1 LRSLKYLAL
10 TAAASALATAG
21 FAIGAARSA
30 LAEFDI
36 QEATIEKGEVQ
47 LTYRGAVHWGVPNAD
62 KEGTAGGA
70 DGVSV
75 LDQEEAPVRQ
85 SHEFE
90 GQYGVTDWW
99 LLSFTLGTEQP
110 DGEDFGVS
118 SAEFETQFQFVKRQ
132 GDGIA
137 LAIQGGYEKAI
148 NHGDEQNADA
158 IGFGPIVEIA
168 SGKLL
173 VTLDPVFTDQV
184 GPNRDTQGL
193 GFEYGWRAEYDL
205 AKHWGIGVEM
215 FGEIDDL
222 TSAGSFNDQ
231 NHSLGPTLFYNAG
244 SDEGEDKEVKMGD
257 DDDKVAGPPEMEFYL
272 NVGLQFGLTDATS
285 DTALKFQGELDF

>member
-1 LRSLKYLAL
+1 MRYLVL
-10 TAAASALATAG
+10 SAAASALATAG
-21 FAIGAARSA
+21 LSIGTIKPAH
-30 LAEFDI
+30 AEFDI
-36 QEATIEKGEVQ
+36 QEATIDKGEVQ
-47 LTYRGAVHWGVPNAD
+47 LTYRGAVHWGIPNAD
-62 KEGTAGGA
+62 KEGTGGGV
-70 DGVSV
+70 DGAAVS
-75 LDQEEAPVRQ
+75 DQEEAPVRQ

-90 GQYGVTDWW
+90 AQYGVTDWW
-99 LLSFTLGTEQP
+99 LTSITLGTEQP
-110 DGEDFGVS
+110 DVEDFGVS
-118 SAEFETQFQFVKRQ
+118 SVEFETQFQFLKRH
-132 GDGIA
+132 GDGVA

-173 VTLDPVFTDQV
+173 ITLDPVFTDQV

-193 GFEYGWRAEYDL
+193 GFEYGWRAEYDF

-222 TSAGSFNDQ
+222 ANAGSFNDQ
-231 NHSLGPTLFYNAG
+231 NHSLGPTLFYNA
-244 SDEGEDKEVKMGD
+244 SNDE
-257 DDDKVAGPPEMEFYL
+257 DDDKEDKMADNDDKVTGPPEMEFSL

>member
-1 LRSLKYLAL
+1 MAL
-10 TAAASALATAG
+10 TATASVLATAG
-21 FAIGAARSA
+21 LTIAAPGPA

-47 LTYRGAVHWGVPNAD
+47 LSYRGAVHWGIPNAD
-62 KEGTAGGA
+62 KEGTGGGV
-70 DGVSV
+70 DGVSI

-99 LLSFTLGTEQP
+99 LLSLTLGTEQP

-118 SAEFETQFQFVKRQ
+118 SVEFETQFQFVKRQ

-158 IGFGPIVEIA
+158 IGFGPIVEL
-168 SGKLL
+168 K
-173 VTLDPVFTDQV
+173 T
-184 GPNRDTQGL
+184 
-193 GFEYGWRAEYDL
+193 
-205 AKHWGIGVEM
+205 
-215 FGEIDDL
+215 
-222 TSAGSFNDQ
+222 
-231 NHSLGPTLFYNAG
+231 
-244 SDEGEDKEVKMGD
+244 
-257 DDDKVAGPPEMEFYL
+257 
-272 NVGLQFGLTDATS
+272 
-285 DTALKFQGELDF
+285 TA

>member
-1 LRSLKYLAL
+1 MRYLVL
-10 TAAASALATAG
+10 SAAASALATAG
-21 FAIGAARSA
+21 LSIGTIKPAH
-30 LAEFDI
+30 AEFDI
-36 QEATIEKGEVQ
+36 QEATIDKGEVQ
-47 LTYRGAVHWGVPNAD
+47 LTYRGAVHWGIPNAD
-62 KEGTAGGA
+62 KEGTGGGV
-70 DGVSV
+70 DGAAV

-90 GQYGVTDWW
+90 AQYGVTDWW
-99 LLSFTLGTEQP
+99 LTSITLGTEQP
-110 DGEDFGVS
+110 DVEDFGVS
-118 SAEFETQFQFVKRQ
+118 SVEFETQFQFLKRH
-132 GDGIA
+132 GDGVA

-173 VTLDPVFTDQV
+173 ITLDPVFTDQV

-193 GFEYGWRAEYDL
+193 GFEYGWRAEYDF

-222 TSAGSFNDQ
+222 ANAGSFNDQ
-231 NHSLGPTLFYNAG
+231 NHSLGPTLFYNA
-244 SDEGEDKEVKMGD
+244 SNDEGDDKEDKMAD
-257 DDDKVAGPPEMEFYL
+257 NDDKVAGPPEMEFYL